1 MQIPAPSSPVVLLSG
16 ASGLIGSL
24 VLQRLL
30 AARDCSVIAPV
41 RRALAASDPRLTDLV
56 GDFTDPAAQ
65 LALREQLRGVAGL
78 QVWICALGTTLKAAG
93 SREAFRSVDLGLV
106 LDMAALARHS
116 GARHAIVVSSVG
128 ADPAARHF
136 YLSVKGRAEQGLREI
151 GFARLDLLRPSLLLG
166 TRLEARRGEAWG
178 QRLAPLLNPL
188 LPGPWRR
195 YRAIHADT
203 VAAAILRLRDETAT
217 GCFVH
222 EYDSLSG

>member
-1 MQIPAPSSPVVLLSG
+1 MQIPATSSPVVLLSG

-30 AARDCSVIAPV
+30 AGCAYPVIVPV
-41 RRALAASDPRLTDLV
+41 RRPLAVSDPRLTALI
-56 GDFTDPAAQ
+56 GNFTDPAGM
-65 LALREQLRGVAGL
+65 LALREQMRPVTGL

-93 SREAFRSVDLGLV
+93 SREAFSAVDLRLV
-106 LDMAALARHS
+106 LDMAALARQS

-128 ADPAARHF
+128 ADPTARNF

-151 GFARLDLLRPSLLLG
+151 GFDRLDLLRPSLLLG
-166 TRLEARRGEAWG
+166 PRLETRSGEAWG

-188 LPGPWRR
+188 MAGPWRR

-203 VAAAILRLRDETAT
+203 VAAAILRLLDEPAT

-222 EYDSLSG
+222 EYDSLRG